1 MLKTLLATLAFAF
14 AVSGVAQAIPNAVT
28 TASGKPLP
36 GYSIASHIRGYCW
49 TSSNISTNPA
59 AWRCMAGNDI
69 YDPCF
74 APTRTTHVVYCMTGP
89 SSKKLY
95 AMTLTKPLQ

>member
-1 MLKTLLATLAFAF
+1 MPGIAA
-14 AVSGVAQAIPNAVT
+14 AVPNAVT

-36 GYSIASHIRGYCW
+36 GYTIAGRIRGYCW

-59 AWRCMAGNDI
+59 AWRCMSGNYI

-74 APTRTTHVVYCMTGP
+74 APRRTTHVAYCMTSL
-89 SSKKLY
+89 SSKKLL